1 MNQNEQLLRRA
12 REGDK
17 SAKDALVSA
26 NLGLVHHIVKR
37 FIGRGVET
45 EDLFQIGSIGLLKAI
60 EHFNIEFGVQFSTY
74 AVPMIQGEIKR
85 FLRDDGMIKVSRSI
99 KENGIKISR
108 AVNEYM
114 QQYGKEPTVL
124 ELSDMTKLSDEDIV
138 MAMEAS
144 NDVESLYKTIPGNE
158 GNEQFL
164 VDKLSGRVNEEE
176 KIIDTVLLKQLLNT
190 LSQVEK
196 DLLKARYF
204 EDKTQVQVAMEL
216 GISQV
221 QVSRLEKKI
230 LMGLRKIAGP

>member
-204 EDKTQVQVAMEL
+204 EDKTQVQVAGIL

-230 LMGLRKIAGP
+230 LRRMKDLA

>member
-74 AVPMIQGEIKR
+74 AVPMIEGEIKR

>member
-124 ELSDMTKLSDEDIV
+124 ELSKMTKLSDEDIV

-144 NDVESLYKTIPGNE
+144 NDVESIYKTIPGNE

-164 VDKLSGRVNEEE
+164 VDKLSGCVNEEE

-190 LSQVEK
+190 LSGVEK

>member
-17 SAKDALVSA
+17 SAKDALVSE
-26 NLGLVHHIVKR
+26 NLGLVRHIVKR
-37 FIGRGVET
+37 VVGRGVET

-99 KENGIKISR
+99 KENGYKISR
-108 AVNEYM
+108 AVNEYL
-114 QQYGKEPTVL
+114 QNYGKEPTVL
-124 ELSDMTKLSDEDIV
+124 ELSNMTKLAQEDIV
-138 MAMEAS
+138 MAMEAAC
-144 NDVESLYKTIPGNE
+144 DVESLYKTTSGNE

-164 VDKLSGRVNEEE
+164 VDRLSGCADEAE

-190 LSQVEK
+190 LSGMER
-196 DLLKARYF
+196 DLLQARYF
-204 EDKTQVQVAMEL
+204 DDKTQVQVAKEL

>member
-1 MNQNEQLLRRA
+1 MNQNEQLLKRA

-17 SAKDALVSA
+17 SAKEALVSA

-37 FIGRGVET
+37 FIGRGVEAD
-45 EDLFQIGSIGLLKAI
+45 DLFQIGSIGLLKAI
-60 EHFNIEFGVQFSTY
+60 EHFNMEFGVQFSTY

-99 KENGIKISR
+99 KENGVKISR

-114 QQYGKEPTVL
+114 QQYGREPTVL
-124 ELSDMTKLSDEDIV
+124 ELSKMTKLSGDDIV
-138 MAMEAS
+138 MAMEAG
-144 NDVESLYKTIPGNE
+144 NDVESIYKTVPGTE

-164 VDKLSGRVNEEE
+164 VDKLSGCVNEEE

-190 LSQVEK
+190 LSGVEK

-204 EDKTQVQVAMEL
+204 DDKTQVQVATEL

>member
-17 SAKDALVSA
+17 SAKEALVSA

-60 EHFNIEFGVQFSTY
+60 EHFNMEFGVQFSTY